1 MINAFKNSAIKLI
14 IILILTIFVGEWITI
29 FLNEQFLKT
38 DGLLAYI
45 FKPSILVLLS
55 SPVIYYLIYIPESKR
70 VFEQGKVESQL
81 QIANSA
87 AQISDA
93 LMITDSNGSILKVN
107 QAFEEMTG
115 YSMNEVLGK
124 NPRILNSGHHD
135 SSFYLEMWDGLL
147 NDGIWKGVIW
157 DKSKSGVVYPKY
169 STITAVKDDIKQTT
183 NYVAVFTAIFD
194 QKETEDEI
202 YNLAFYDSLT
212 ALPNRRLLLDRL
224 SMSISASERSKTYGA
239 VMFLD
244 LDHFKEVNDTLGHQY
259 GDMLL
264 VEVAQRLK
272 SCFRE
277 IDTVARLGG
286 DEFVVLLDSIGENL
300 QSASE
305 NAEKLAEKA
314 RLILCKPYLNN
325 KVTSISASIGVS
337 LFIDHNFS
345 VDQLLENTDIAMYQ
359 SKRLGRNRVCL
370 FKPSMAKKD

>member
-1 MINAFKNSAIKLI
+1 MINAFKNPAINLVL
-14 IILILTIFVGEWITI
+14 ILIVTIFIGEWITI
-29 FLNEQFLKT
+29 FLDEYFLKT

-45 FKPSILVLLS
+45 FKPTMLVFLS
-55 SPVIYYLIYIPESKR
+55 SPVIFYQIYIPEKR
-70 VFEQGKVESQL
+70 RCLELDKVENQL
-81 QIANSA
+81 GIANSA
-87 AQISDA
+87 VQISDA
-93 LMITDSNGSILKVN
+93 LMITDSDGNILRVN
-107 QAFEEMTG
+107 QAFEDMTG
-115 YSMNEVLGK
+115 YSMDEVLGK

-135 SSFYLEMWDGLL
+135 SSFYLEMWNGLL

-183 NYVAVFTAIFD
+183 NYVAVFTSIFD
-194 QKETEDEI
+194 HKDTEDEI

-224 SMSISASERSKTYGA
+224 GMSISASERSKNYGA

-264 VEVAQRLK
+264 VEVSQRLK

-286 DEFVVLLDSIGENL
+286 DEFVVLLDNIGENL
-300 QSASE
+300 QSATE
-305 NAEKLAEKA
+305 NAEELAEKA
-314 RLILCKPYLNN
+314 RLSLCKPYLN
-325 KVTSISASIGVS
+325 KKITSITASIGVS
-337 LFIDHNFS
+337 LFLDRNLS
-345 VDQLLENTDIAMYQ
+345 VDQLLKNTDIAMYQ
-359 SKRLGRNRVCL
+359 AKKLGRNRVCL
-370 FKPSMAKKD
+370 FESSIKQ